1 MNVTVTFA
9 NQTTSTTWTLVIY
22 LTLPG
27 QSFDSVCWKQTTA
40 PPSGSGGPLSWCTE
54 DLNAAIGCYHTTD
67 MIYTTRQARLAKPG
81 SMWKI
86 VADGD
91 AAQLQANGSAMLP
104 TQIQIL
110 NDTGQMANPGLGVDG
125 TGALF
130 SRDLLS
136 GVSAVFDGVPEYRV
150 VVCDTAV
157 PGQLITTSAISANV
171 ALATTELIAPM
182 LLDFSQGTT
191 ATVSI
196 SQVGETPRLAVT
208 Y

>member
-1 MNVTVTFA
+1 MMNVTVTFA

-40 PPSGSGGPLSWCTE
+40 PPSGNGEPLSWNTE
-54 DLNAAIGCYHTTD
+54 DLDAAIGSHTAGV
-67 MIYTTRQARLAKPG
+67 IYATRQALPAKLG
-81 SMWKI
+81 SMWTI
-86 VADGD
+86 VAAGD
-91 AAQLQANGSAMLP
+91 AVQLRANGSAMLP

-125 TGALF
+125 TAALF

-136 GVSAVFDGVPEYRV
+136 GVSAVFDGIPEYWV
-150 VVCDTAV
+150 AVCDTAV
-157 PGQLITTSAISANV
+157 PGQLITTSANV
-171 ALATTELIAPM
+171 APATTALIGPEP
-182 LLDFSQGTT
+182 LDFSQGTT
-191 ATVSI
+191 AAVSI
-196 SQVGETPRLAVT
+196 SQVGERQKLAVT